1 MNVLSFWAHVGILV
15 FNCIY
20 LEVNNIFDKEGKII
34 MKTVYKLRCYDNICK
49 SLFFWGGGGISFS
62 RKCFNNV
69 LTMFNNVLTMF

>member
-49 SLFFWGGGGISFS
+49 SLFFGGGG
-62 RKCFNNV
+62 
-69 LTMFNNVLTMF
+69 